1 MFSMLYVC
9 YMYIVKLQLNSQL
22 HLHYN
27 PTPSPIQ
34 VNSTPPRVE
43 LEIYLIFSLPPT
55 HPPTTTS
62 PYYFSELQNQVN
74 KHLSLKLK
82 GREQTTSWWG
92 S

>member
-1 MFSMLYVC
+1 MLYVC

-43 LEIYLIFSLPPT
+43 LKIYPIFGFPT
-55 HPPTTTS
+55 NPPTTTS

-74 KHLSLKLK
+74 KHLSLELK
-82 GREQTTSWWG
+82 GRQ
-92 S
+92 